1 MKGFFNHVLASM
13 LGTFL
18 VLIFFVLVN
27 VIVFV
32 GILSSSGAFS
42 DEKVSVSDNSV
53 LVLKFKD
60 QIADRSSVKPDLST
74 MKIKKTLSLKAVT
87 DAVKNAK
94 TDKRI
99 KGIYLDL
106 SLLNVGIASVEEIRN
121 TLKDFKTSGKFIIA
135 HSDFYTH
142 KSYYL
147 ASVADKVYL
156 TPSGV
161 VQFTGLSAQLI
172 FFKSL
177 LEKLGIEPEIIRHG
191 KYKSAV
197 EPFMSD
203 KISEANKEQTQK
215 YLSSIWK
222 TITDGIHNQRKIS
235 VADLNKYADELSVT
249 GAETAKK
256 YKFVDG
262 LKYEDQIIAELKE
275 KTGIS
280 SDKKLKTVSLADYIN
295 SEKNI
300 EDILKPKKE
309 NIAVIYAEGEIV
321 DGEGTEEQIGSK
333 TLAKAIRKARK
344 DKSVKAIVLRINSP
358 GGSAL
363 ASEVIWRETV
373 LAEQTKPLIVS
384 MGDVAASGGYYIAC
398 HADTIVAEPNTITG
412 SIGVF
417 GLLFNAKKLLKDV
430 GVTINTVNTNTYS
443 DMGNPGRKMTDYEHG
458 KILQSIE
465 EIYSTFITH
474 VGEGRHLP
482 VDSVDAIGQGRVWS
496 GKDALNIGLV
506 DVMGGLQT
514 AVNLAAEK
522 AHLQTYGIKY
532 YPEKDKFSAVLETM
546 FSETKTALIKNEL
559 GNAYPYYEKL
569 QSVKDIS
576 GIQTRIPYFIEIK

>member
-18 VLIFFVLVN
+18 VLIFLVIIN
-27 VIVFV
+27 IIVFV

-42 DEKVSVSDNSV
+42 DEEVKVTENSV
-53 LVLKFKD
+53 LTLTFKNK
-60 QIADRSSVKPDLST
+60 IADRSSVKPDLST
-74 MKIKKTLSLKAVT
+74 MKIKKTLSLKEVT
-87 DAVKNAK
+87 DAIKKAK
-94 TDKRI
+94 DDDKI

-106 SLLNVGIASVEEIRN
+106 SILNVGIASVEEIRN

-147 ASVADKVYL
+147 ASVADKIYL

-161 VQFTGLSAQLI
+161 VQFSGLSAQLM

-177 LEKLGIEPEIIRHG
+177 LENIGVEPEIIRHG

-203 KISEANKEQTQK
+203 NMSDANKEQTQK
-215 YLSSIWK
+215 YLSSIWNSIL
-222 TITDGIHNQRKIS
+222 TGIHNQRNIS
-235 VADLNKYADELSVT
+235 YEDLNKYADELSVT
-249 GAETAKK
+249 GSETAKK
-256 YKFVDG
+256 FNFVDD
-262 LKYEDQIIAELKE
+262 LKYEDQIIKELKE
-275 KTGIS
+275 KTGIHP
-280 SDKKLKTVSLADYIN
+280 DDELNKISLSDYIN
-295 SEKNI
+295 SGKDFE
-300 EDILKPKKE
+300 ELLKPKKE

-321 DGEGTEEQIGSK
+321 DGEGTDEQIGSES
-333 TLAKAIRKARK
+333 LAKIIRKARE
-344 DKSVKAIVLRINSP
+344 DESVKAIVLRINSP

-373 LAEQTKPLIVS
+373 LAEQAKPLIVS

-398 HADTIVAEPNTITG
+398 QADTIVAEPNTITG

-430 GVTINTVNTNTYS
+430 GITINTVNTNTYS

-458 KILQSIE
+458 KILQSVE
-465 EIYSTFITH
+465 DIYSTFITH
-474 VGEGRHLP
+474 VGEGRNLP
-482 VDSVDAIGQGRVWS
+482 TDSVDAIGQGRVWS
-496 GKDALNIGLV
+496 GEDALNIGLV
-506 DVMGGLQT
+506 DILGGLQT
-514 AVNLAAEK
+514 AVDIAAEK
-522 AHLQTYGIKY
+522 AHLETYGIKY
-532 YPEKDKFSAVLETM
+532 YPEKDKLSLILENM
-546 FSETKTALIKNEL
+546 LSNTKSSLIEGEL
-559 GNAYPYYEKL
+559 GEAYPYYENLK
-569 QSVKDIS
+569 KIKTIS
-576 GIQTRIPYFIEIK
+576 GVQARIPYFIEIK

>member
-18 VLIFFVLVN
+18 VLIFLVIIN
-27 VIVFV
+27 IIVFV

-42 DEKVSVSDNSV
+42 DKEVKVTENSV
-53 LVLKFKD
+53 LTLTFKNK
-60 QIADRSSVKPDLST
+60 IADRSSVKPDLST
-74 MKIKKTLSLKAVT
+74 MKIKKTLSLKEVT
-87 DAVKNAK
+87 DAIKKAK
-94 TDKRI
+94 DDDKI

-106 SLLNVGIASVEEIRN
+106 SILNVGIASVEEIRN

-147 ASVADKVYL
+147 ASVADKIYL

-161 VQFTGLSAQLI
+161 VQFSGLSAQLM

-177 LEKLGIEPEIIRHG
+177 LENIGVEPEIIRHG

-203 KISEANKEQTQK
+203 NMSDANKEQTQK
-215 YLSSIWK
+215 YLSSIWNSIL
-222 TITDGIHNQRKIS
+222 TGIHNQRNIS
-235 VADLNKYADELSVT
+235 YEDLNKYADELSVT
-249 GAETAKK
+249 GSETAKK
-256 YKFVDG
+256 FNFVDD
-262 LKYEDQIIAELKE
+262 LKYEDQIIKELKE
-275 KTGIS
+275 KTGIHP
-280 SDKKLKTVSLADYIN
+280 DDELNKISLSDYIN
-295 SEKNI
+295 SGKDFE
-300 EDILKPKKE
+300 ELLKPKKE
-309 NIAVIYAEGEIV
+309 NIAIIYAEGEIV
-321 DGEGTEEQIGSK
+321 DGEGTDEQIGSES
-333 TLAKAIRKARK
+333 LAKIIRKARE
-344 DKSVKAIVLRINSP
+344 DESVKAIVLRINSP

-373 LAEQTKPLIVS
+373 LAEQAKPLIVS

-398 HADTIVAEPNTITG
+398 QADTIVAEPNTITG

-417 GLLFNAKKLLKDV
+417 GLLFNAKKLLKNV
-430 GVTINTVNTNTYS
+430 GITINTVNTNTYS

-458 KILQSIE
+458 KILQSVE

-474 VGEGRHLP
+474 VGEGRNLP
-482 VDSVDAIGQGRVWS
+482 TDSVDAIGQGRVWS
-496 GKDALNIGLV
+496 GEDALNIGLV
-506 DVMGGLQT
+506 DILGGLQT
-514 AVNLAAEK
+514 AVDIAADK

-532 YPEKDKFSAVLETM
+532 YPEKDKLSLILENM
-546 FSETKTALIKNEL
+546 LSNTKSSLIEGEL
-559 GNAYPYYEKL
+559 GEAYPYYENLK
-569 QSVKDIS
+569 KIKTIS
-576 GIQTRIPYFIEIK
+576 GVQARIPYFIEIK